1 MMNRNKMYDYLK
13 ETGMKS
19 LFYRKGK
26 GYYVKF
32 VLNLYI
38 KYSQIIINDMYIRD
52 FYSISLCTNEI
63 VVRDEMDKMKI
74 NIKYKD
80 IEKFE
85 VLFE

>member
-1 MMNRNKMYDYLK
+1 MNRNKMYDYLK
-13 ETGMKS
+13 KTDMKS
-19 LFYRKGK
+19 LFYHKGK

-32 VLNLYI
+32 VLHPYI
-38 KYSQIIINDMYIRD
+38 RYSQIIIDDMYIRD

-80 IEKFE
+80 IENFE
-85 VLFE
+85 VYFE